1 MKRHMHI
8 ARASML
14 GAGLALAGCIFTGPV
29 PLPDGPCTVAPVNR
43 AGEVVLPAGAT
54 DVVYEDIDA
63 VSGPVST
70 LYPTYPLS
78 TEAGYQQLNADP
90 NLCPSLGGEVP
101 SDPVP
106 QVPGVDDPALTAA
119 EMHAIEATLDALAVA
134 PGTLPPLPPL
144 RADTL
149 CGGSPCAPML
159 PQGPFSGQDVI
170 LVHGLM
176 TDALE
181 ERLAGGPLPAW
192 PVDPGAFMNPG
203 GYWKDAAAQYWTT
216 HRQQFW
222 TPRGAQNRRLEVAW
236 ASTQRVEFA
245 AHTLLAQVAA
255 AMSTGQ
261 GVLLGNPNDPRGTAG
276 FCVPRCIIISHSTGA
291 LVADVAMALAL
302 NPSLAGPL
310 QPAFVGLHD
319 IPLRMS
325 VHAALGGAFSGSTY
339 ATAVMAIA
347 LGVHSNA
354 GLCAVA
360 NHYLGRAVT
369 DPCTVLP
376 LLQLSMLMDLVPA
389 RTQLRWGPV
398 LSATPVPVLAVAGG
412 SADLMHPYKRFFEP
426 GYGDG
431 VLSMDAACARAV
443 PSTLW
448 PSGFLSPTG
457 TLHPWMLDRGMPNVT
472 ARRYFA
478 EASLEWMT
486 APGPSLPR
494 IAAAC
499 TPFKTPWGMLV
510 PVASLHYPLTAF
522 YPNHHPLVQTRED
535 HVADLLDRA
544 SPGLEDALTVFHPGI
559 YGTLVS
565 PALATLPEERVKG
578 KKVKFK
584 LFGKTYEWYVWR
596 RTYHQLAGWETR
608 AAADYVYDY
617 VL

>member
-1 MKRHMHI
+1 
-8 ARASML
+8 ML
-14 GAGLALAGCIFTGPV
+14 GALLALAGCTLLGPG
-29 PLPDGPCTVAPVNR
+29 PIADGPCTVAPVNR
-43 AGEVVLPAGAT
+43 AGEAVLPAGAT
-54 DVVYEDIDA
+54 DVVYEDIDE

-70 LYPTYPLS
+70 LYPSYNLS

-101 SDPVP
+101 VDTAPS
-106 QVPGVDDPALTAA
+106 VPGVDDPALTAA
-119 EMHAIEATLDALAVA
+119 EMHAIEATLDAVA
-134 PGTLPPLPPL
+134 IGAGALPPLPPL
-144 RADTL
+144 RGDSL
-149 CGGSPCAPML
+149 CGSSPCASML
-159 PQGPFSGQDVI
+159 PQGPFSGHDVI

-176 TDALE
+176 PDALQ
-181 ERLAGGPLPAW
+181 ERLATGPLPAW
-192 PVDPGAFMNPG
+192 PVDAGDFMNPG
-203 GYWKDAAAQYWTT
+203 GYWKSAAAQYWDV

-245 AHTLLAQVAA
+245 AHTMLAQIAA
-255 AMSTGQ
+255 AMVTGQ
-261 GVLLGNPNDPRGTAG
+261 GVLLGNPGDPRGTDG

-291 LVADVAMALAL
+291 LVTDVAMALAL
-302 NPSLAGPL
+302 NPALAGPL
-310 QPAFVGLHD
+310 QPAFMGLGA
-319 IPLRMS
+319 ILPRMS

-347 LGVHSNA
+347 LGVQTNA

-360 NHYLGRAVT
+360 NRYLERAAT

-398 LSATPVPVLAVAGG
+398 LSATPVPVLTVAGG
-412 SADLMHPYKRFFEP
+412 SADHMHPYKRFFEP

-431 VLSMDAACARAV
+431 VLSMDGACARSV
-443 PSTLW
+443 PSVLW

-457 TLHPWMLDRGMPNVT
+457 TIHPWMLDRGMANGP

-478 EASLEWMT
+478 EASFEWTT

-510 PVASLHYPLTAF
+510 PVASLQYPLTAF

-544 SPGLEDALTVFHPGI
+544 NPGLEDALTVFHPGI

-565 PALATLPEERVKG
+565 PALATLPEQRLKG
-578 KKVKFK
+578 KKVSFK
-584 LFGKTYEWYVWR
+584 LFGKPRTWYIWR
-596 RTYHQLAGWETR
+596 RTYHHLGGWETR

-617 VL
+617 VR